1 MRSRVWTI
9 FLCLLLTF
17 AITPTTGLA
26 QDATSCDGQ
35 NNAEICITEFSISE
49 NVVQRGERVNGVL
62 QIKNMGNATGEA
74 TIVVAITQPD
84 SPPNYYQIRRVSLD
98 AGQSKEIPI
107 PFETED
113 STLGEHQVNL
123 LALDEDEN
131 HLYDATGYSRAVV
144 IQEDPLTLGE
154 IAEFIRTT
162 RAAIFII
169 LALISVLAFLAG
181 RRSGR
186 R

>member
-1 MRSRVWTI
+1 MRGRAWTI
-9 FLCLLLTF
+9 VLCLILTLT
-17 AITPTTGLA
+17 ITPTTGLA

-49 NVVQRGERVNGVL
+49 NIVQRGERVNGVL
-62 QIKNMGNATGEA
+62 HIENMGTATGEA
-74 TIVVAITQPD
+74 TIVIAITQPD

-98 AGQSKEIPI
+98 AEQSKEIPI
-107 PFETED
+107 PFTTED

-123 LALDEDEN
+123 LVLDEDEN

-154 IAEFIRTT
+154 IAEFIRTS
-162 RAAIFII
+162 RAAIVII
-169 LALISVLAFLAG
+169 GALISAIAFLAG
-181 RRSGR
+181 RRSGGR
-186 R
+186 